1 MLLDGY
7 LGRPDPGITQPHKV
21 QELRNPSDGSKRADC
36 ELLGFHLFYFWLSVN
51 HLEGHRLLIGKFEV
65 V

>member
-1 MLLDGY
+1 
-7 LGRPDPGITQPHKV
+7 
-21 QELRNPSDGSKRADC
+21 
-36 ELLGFHLFYFWLSVN
+36 LFYFWLSVN